1 MHLAFLH
8 SAMGRALVALGLAL
22 VALALAYASAHKPTK
37 THAFVCTPP
46 PDILPGLRQSKLAR
60 TDTCL
65 TNRGTPWP
73 TNQAN
78 VTLNRPRLHTYCDSR
93 RQERILAEF
102 FSALLDADDLALLER
117 ETQAMG
123 VAYLDTNFSMCRRP
137 LLLRSSVRYLMQK
150 YSLPTIPLERKWTPV
165 TTEYLP

>member
-37 THAFVCTPP
+37 THTFVCTPP
-46 PDILPGLRQSKLAR
+46 PKILPGLRHTRAE
-60 TDTCL
+60 TCL
-65 TNRGTPWP
+65 NSQGIPWP
-73 TNQAN
+73 VYQGN
-78 VTLNRPRLHTYCDSR
+78 VSLNRPRLHPHHDSR